1 MALSVNGSNTSSTQ
15 KPVVVSP
22 AKFEDLNGTVLF
34 TDVSD
39 EAIEKLRP
47 HSFIVK
53 LGAGKRLETSRAK
66 TNYLYFIRRGFVAI
80 WIPSCFDSKQ
90 KVFLAWRG
98 PHQIIG
104 ELRQEGDEP
113 SKTVIRTCDECE
125 FIEIPLR
132 EFFRVAADEGLLYR
146 NVAHL
151 LLRKVTNEA
160 HRLEVVQMNS
170 AIGQVAQTL
179 IHLAQERCEGFSLE
193 TTKTITIPG
202 TLIRTQ
208 MAAYAGITRETF
220 TRQLQILRG
229 DNVISDSSIITILD
243 VPRLKKIA
251 ETKPERPSKR
261 QTKKQH
267 VTTMSRSDSS
277 RRFDQHHDD

>member
-1 MALSVNGSNTSSTQ
+1 MALSDNGSNTSSTQ
-15 KPVVVSP
+15 KPVVVGN
-22 AKFEDLNGTVLF
+22 AKFEDLKGTELF
-34 TDVSD
+34 ADVAD

-47 HSFIVK
+47 HSFICR
-53 LGAGKRLETSRAK
+53 LEADKRFETSRGK
-66 TNYLYFIRRGFVAI
+66 TNYLYFIRSGFVAI

-113 SKTVIRTCDECE
+113 SKTEIRTCDKCE

-132 EFFRVAADEGLLYR
+132 EFFRVAKGEGLLYR
-146 NVAHL
+146 NVANL

-170 AIGQVAQTL
+170 ASRQVAQTL
-179 IHLAQERCEGFSLE
+179 IHLAQDRCDDFSLE
-193 TTKTITIPG
+193 TTTTITIPG

-208 MAAYAGITRETF
+208 MAAYAGIKRETF
-220 TRQLQILRG
+220 TRQLQALRG
-229 DNVISDSSIITILD
+229 QNIISGYSIITIND
-243 VPRLKKIA
+243 VQRLRNIA
-251 ETKPERPSKR
+251 ETK
-261 QTKKQH
+261 T
-267 VTTMSRSDSS
+267 
-277 RRFDQHHDD
+277 